1 MGLGTVTT
9 RFELEE
15 IGLSLWLSLRRL
27 VNLDKSVDLT
37 KTQYFHLLTGNSINN
52 TYHMHIT
59 ESYEK
64 VNKLCFV

>member
-9 RFELEE
+9 RLELEE
-15 IGLSLWLSLRRL
+15 IGLSLSLSLRSL

-37 KTQYFHLLTGNSINN
+37 KTQYFILLTGNSINN
-52 TYHMHIT
+52 TYHTRIT

-64 VNKLCFV
+64 LNKLYFV